1 MKLSEFQAGHKALA
15 TEIAKIIRADIF
27 ETTSEQ
33 RTYTLN
39 RLEAMSASIRQ
50 ADKICALLDTEPNS
64 SGEVAPVFGAAI
76 EDAVPVTNV
85 VNISAT
91 SKEDEAPTEEKP
103 TTKAG
108 RRSK

>member
-15 TEIAKIIRADIF
+15 TEIVKIIRVDIF

-39 RLEAMSASIRQ
+39 LLEEMSASIRQ
-50 ADKICALLDTEPNS
+50 ADKICALLDPESAPS
-64 SGEVAPVFGAAI
+64 EKVAAPSI
-76 EDAVPVTNV
+76 DISNV
-85 VNISAT
+85 VNISAS